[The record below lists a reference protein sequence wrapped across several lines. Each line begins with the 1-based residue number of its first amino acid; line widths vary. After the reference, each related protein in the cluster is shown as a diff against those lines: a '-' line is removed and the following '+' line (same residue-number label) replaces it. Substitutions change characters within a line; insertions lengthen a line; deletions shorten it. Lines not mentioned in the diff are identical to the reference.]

1 MDDVLS
7 FHTRVYSKSDE
18 IKEIKLWKRVIIVVQ
33 ALPILIIKLFIVI
46 IALIFEW
53 FNQIFHCFVPK
64 PLNDIRGQLA
74 VVSAKITTHKNIT
87 RMHYFPTHTYK

>member
-1 MDDVLS
+1 MEDVLS
-7 FHTRVYSKSDE
+7 FHTRAYKKSDDL
-18 IKEIKLWKRVIIVVQ
+18 KEITMWSRTITLVQ
-33 ALPILIIKLFIVI
+33 ALPILVTKLFIVI

-74 VVSAKITTHKNIT
+74 VVSDFTAKCYPHRIV
-87 RMHYFPTHTYK
+87 R